1 MTMRP
6 VKAGILRLVLLG
18 AATSLVLAGCGH
30 DTTPADG
37 SSPSAGAST
46 SPAGS
51 GSGDGTTTP
60 GTGGGTGGG
69 TGSGTGSGQST
80 QSGSPSASP
89 SASGSSGGS
98 DGSSSGTAGDGTG
111 AGLEVPEAAP
121 ETVDSLSELL
131 EPVGSAPLLTA
142 PLPRAAQAQGRLV
155 GQYPTVL
162 RPVRSSRI
170 DSSAISPS
178 AGRLQVS
185 LVASSGLEPE
195 QVLVAYRTRLAA
207 RGLVELSTPV
217 TGAGS
222 VAAAFERGRSTITI
236 TATGAGARTSYVVH
250 ATLHVGGE

>member
-1 MTMRP
+1 MRP

-60 GTGGGTGGG
+60 GTGSG
-69 TGSGTGSGQST
+69 TGSGQGSGQST

-98 DGSSSGTAGDGTG
+98 DGSSSGTTGDGTG

-131 EPVGSAPLLTA
+131 GSMDSRPLVTA
-142 PLPRAAQAQGRLV
+142 PLPRPASARGRLV
-155 GQYPTVL
+155 GGFPTVL
-162 RPVRSSRI
+162 RPTSASRVVT
-170 DSSAISPS
+170 SGISPS
-178 AGRLQVS
+178 GDRLQVG
-185 LVASSGLEPE
+185 LVASSRLSVTE
-195 QVLVAYRTRLAA
+195 VLLAYRTRLGK
-207 RGLVELSTPV
+207 RGVVELADPPT
-217 TGAGS
+217 TAGS
-222 VAAAFERGRSTITI
+222 VAGSFRRQGSRITI
-236 TATGAGARTSYVVH
+236 TATSEGSRTTYSIH
-250 ATLHVGGE
+250 ATLVAGGE